1 MLACFLEQRRWLC
14 PACGEEA
21 FTYTFV
27 RFLLRNAR
35 LLSLSCWSF
44 GRLRLYLVTF
54 AEDLELLRW
63 VKKHLKWALDIGLL
77 HVASGGD
84 VGLEQ
89 QGMRKEDGG
98 QARMT
103 EYDKEIGLGTR
114 LRPHMKHWH
123 SSVAKNGDP
132 WLQLSMMHIINYYA
146 CMHVTASL

>member
-14 PACGEEA
+14 PACVEEA
-21 FTYTFV
+21 FTYTLV
-27 RFLLRNAR
+27 RFLLRGAR

-44 GRLRLYLVTF
+44 GRVRLYLVTF
-54 AEDLELLRW
+54 AEDLELLGW

-84 VGLEQ
+84 VGLDQ
-89 QGMRKEDGG
+89 QGMLKE
-98 QARMT
+98 ASEAPMK
-103 EYDKEIGLGTR
+103 EYDGEVGLGPR
-114 LRPHMKHWH
+114 LRRRMEHWH
-123 SSVAKNGDP
+123 SSIAKNGDP